1 MIIEPIISPVFAVV
15 IISALVF
22 GMFGFGYTLLVVAF
36 LPFFISVKV
45 AVPMTAIQIP
55 FSIGIMLYSLR
66 RHLTIRPALPLIV
79 GLILGLPIGVHLL
92 RILSEG
98 TVRKFLGVMI
108 LIHCLWSFR
117 KASAAMPILRSD
129 AWGLLAGLLSGIVGG
144 AILAA
149 GPIVM
154 AYLSMRGF
162 TKEKMKGTFLL
173 WAMTMALVIIPIY
186 ALSGLLTAQV
196 LHWGLITMPFVG
208 LGIFFGVRIFDRLE
222 QRFFYRLILILLM
235 ATGMYLLFS

>member
-1 MIIEPIISPVFAVV
+1 MMLEPTIFPVLAVV
-15 IISALVF
+15 IISALIF
-22 GMFGFGYTLLVVAF
+22 GMFGFGYTLLAVAL
-36 LPFFISVKV
+36 LPFFISVKI
-45 AVPMTAIQIP
+45 AVPMIAIQIP
-55 FSIGIMLYSLR
+55 FSIGILLYGLR

-98 TVRKFLGVMI
+98 AIRKFLGVMI

-117 KASAAMPILRSD
+117 KASATMPMVRSD
-129 AWGLLAGLLSGIVGG
+129 AWGLLAGFLSGIVGG

-149 GPIVM
+149 GPIVL
-154 AYLSMRGF
+154 AYLNMRGF
-162 TKEKMKGTFLL
+162 AKEKMKATFLL
-173 WAMTMALVIIPIY
+173 WGMAMAVLIIPFY

-196 LHWGLITMPFVG
+196 LHWGLITMPFVV

-222 QRFFYRLILILLM
+222 QRFFYRLILIFLM
-235 ATGMYLLFS
+235 VIGVYLLFS